1 MQHCRPGNVTAPV
14 RGPLSQPL
22 ASSRPPIPNE
32 AMGVDW
38 NPRVR
43 ATADASRGASREDGG
58 AHGRPDRELQQLGR
72 ARLPVVDEL
81 GFPPLDADGARLLFQ
96 VISQA
101 YESQSVVF
109 MTHLEFSR

>member
-1 MQHCRPGNVTAPV
+1 
-14 RGPLSQPL
+14 
-22 ASSRPPIPNE
+22 
-32 AMGVDW
+32 MGVDW